1 MLQEQQL
8 PPAHRASSRTPPAGP
23 LPRWHDRL
31 VDVVAA
37 LLLAA
42 GIVLFAVGRRALVAL
57 ANGTY
62 HVPKGVTW
70 VSRADHHAEQT
81 RWGLALVAAGGAV
94 TLFAAWR
101 HARHR
106 RLSGR

>member
-1 MLQEQQL
+1 MVQEQQS
-8 PPAHRASSRTPPAGP
+8 PPAHRASDPPLPGAP

-37 LLLAA
+37 LLLSA
-42 GIVLFAVGRRALVAL
+42 GIILFAVGRRALVAL

-62 HVPKGVTW
+62 HVPTGVTW
-70 VSRADHHAEQT
+70 VSRADYHAEQT
-81 RWGLALVAAGGAV
+81 RWGLALVAAGGAAA
-94 TLFAAWR
+94 LFAAWR
-101 HARHR
+101 HVRHR